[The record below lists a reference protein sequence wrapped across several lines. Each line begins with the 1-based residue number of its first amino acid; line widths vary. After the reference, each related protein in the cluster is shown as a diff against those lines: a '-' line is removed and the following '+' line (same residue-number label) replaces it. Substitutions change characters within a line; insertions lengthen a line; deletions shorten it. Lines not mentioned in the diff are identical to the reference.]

1 MGIIKGDSILLLVDA
16 LTCAMIFSFTSL
28 LILFSKVFKG
38 VELNSVSIFLMK
50 THDLWCTDLI
60 KLFYLSNNLRK
71 YFRKLTQDQVAD
83 VEYHFFGDLKAAFS
97 SSLRL
102 AVAITS
108 YIGTKLTTVCSHF
121 VKM

>member
-50 THDLWCTDLI
+50 THDL
-60 KLFYLSNNLRK
+60 
-71 YFRKLTQDQVAD
+71 
-83 VEYHFFGDLKAAFS
+83 
-97 SSLRL
+97 
-102 AVAITS
+102 
-108 YIGTKLTTVCSHF
+108 
-121 VKM
+121 